1 MDSPASRRGPAFFLP
16 GILADS
22 YGKGLAGGVLVVL
35 FVNVEFVG
43 LGIDE
48 SVHRVDDDRRN
59 TFGFGFGQQPMKN
72 GTDVGEGFARAGARS
87 NDEVFARYAQADG
100 FELMAVERVA
110 LEDIGHRVVEQ
121 AEQAG
126 LRNVFDAAGLLVGGI
141 ELKERIGPE
150 LAFRER

>member
-1 MDSPASRRGPAFFLP
+1 MDSPASRRGARFFPARYI
-16 GILADS
+16 GRH

-48 SVHRVDDDRRN
+48 SVHRVDDDPRN

-121 AEQAG
+121 AG